1 MTTTVREIIQAAM
14 RKVSI
19 IQPGEV
25 PTDSDLDISVESMAG
40 LIDSWSNDRLMI
52 YTINPYYFVAVPSQQ
67 EYTLGPG
74 GDWDIERPMQIQE
87 AYVNYNSQITGT
99 PGNWIITNVSNTAA
113 LPIAQ
118 ANDSQWASIPIKQLT
133 AVFPTIMYDNGNYP
147 LRTIYLYPIPTQ
159 YQVIALWLWQPL
171 DYYDTIDDQVAF
183 PPGYERALIYNLAVE
198 LAPEFGKLV
207 PEDVLATAI
216 NSKMTLAAINSSPQ
230 TMSHDRSLGQS
241 GSVWNWIYGDT
252 VPIPH

>member
-1 MTTTVREIIQAAM
+1 MATTVRKIITGAM
-14 RKVSI
+14 RLIGLV
-19 IQPGEV
+19 QANEV
-25 PTDSDLDISVESMAG
+25 PSDAEIQVGLKALDVM
-40 LIDSWSNDRLMI
+40 IDSWSNDSLMI
-52 YTINPYYFVAVPSQQ
+52 YTINPYYFTAISNKQD
-67 EYTLGPG
+67 YTLGPG

-147 LRTIYLYPIPTQ
+147 LRTIYLYPVPTQ

-171 DYYDTIDDQVAF
+171 DYYDSIDDQVAF

-230 TMSHDRSLGQS
+230 TMGHDRSLAQS

-252 VPIPH
+252 IPIPR

>member
-25 PTDSDLDISVESMAG
+25 PTDSDFDISVESMSG
-40 LIDSWSNDRLMI
+40 LVDSWSNDRLMI
-52 YTINPYYFVAVPSQQ
+52 YTINPYYFVAEPSKQ

-74 GDWDIERPMQIQE
+74 GDWNIERPMQIQE

-133 AVFPTIMYDNGNYP
+133 AVFPTILYDNGNYP
-147 LRTIYLYPIPTQ
+147 LRTIYLYPVPTQ

-171 DYYDTIDDQVAF
+171 DYYDSIDDQVAF

-230 TMSHDRSLGQS
+230 TMGHDRSLAQS

-252 VPIPH
+252 IPIPR